1 MMKRIA
7 MLMGGAI
14 LSCGVAFAQT
24 SVTGKVTSSDDGEP
38 VVGASVRIIGS
49 KTGTVTDI
57 DGNFS
62 LNVPA
67 DAKLEISYIGMN
79 PQTVKASSNMKIV
92 LTSDNKAL
100 DEVVVTGYGNFKKSS
115 FTGSASTL
123 STETLQDVP
132 TVSLEDKLAG
142 GVPGVS
148 MSNASGAPGAVNNI
162 RIRGMGSINAGN
174 EPLFVIDGVPVQSG
188 NLSGFNTPGASNSYN
203 DAGTNVLATLNSND
217 IESMTVIKDAA
228 AASLYGSRA
237 ANGVIVITTKRG
249 SQGKT
254 KINFRSDWGFSN
266 MAIDYRPQL
275 NGDDRRAL
283 LWTGLKNYGLY
294 NQELS
299 EADATAF
306 ADSKI
311 DQFASKP
318 EAGWTDWKD
327 ILFRNG
333 SHQNYEVS
341 LNGGSQNTKFYSS
354 ISYTKQQGI
363 LYNQGLE
370 RFTGNANVTHTFGH
384 FTVNAST
391 LFSKMTQNL
400 SNEGTSY
407 DGTIANYVAW
417 QSPSTTPY
425 NEDGSLN
432 DGSGMFG
439 VNPVFERAHSYDR
452 NYVTRSYNTLSLTY
466 NIWDG
471 LNFTEKLA
479 YDYIG
484 NTEDVLWDKE
494 SNNGSPA
501 GVMQRMIFE
510 NTQLNTQSQ
519 LSYIKSFGKH
529 NVDALLGFE
538 TEDYKQNYN
547 YIAGD
552 TYPGKLYE
560 FANASNT
567 SAESLKQSYRMTSW
581 LGRVNYNYDNKYYLG
596 VSYRRDGSSRL
607 ARKNRWGNFWS
618 VSGSWRFTDEE
629 FLKSITDVLNDGKIR
644 LSYGVNGTQPSDYY
658 AYMNVYK
665 YGLKYNGEGGMG
677 IVGVGNPDLKWEKN
691 KAFNLGFDLQFINRI
706 TVTFDYYTRKTSDLI
721 YDLPVSAIP
730 GYYDGSTYKPTAPQN
745 IGSLEN
751 KGFELTVQSV
761 NFKTKDFDWTTT
773 LNMGHNSNKV
783 SKLNGTDNEIIDG
796 VLIHRVG
803 QPYYSYYAYEYA
815 GVDPQTGKELYYI
828 NDGTE
833 NARKTTTNAAEA
845 KKVIIGKHQ
854 TSIEGGLTNNLRWK
868 FIDLG
873 FTFTYALGGDAY
885 DYTSFMH
892 SNGGKYVYNGAT
904 PAYYKLSDMWT
915 GPGDTSAKLPK
926 FEYGSAAVHSSRW
939 LMPMDYLRLKNL
951 TLGFSVPRN
960 IVAKAGL
967 DKVRVYFSAS
977 NLLTWKSNDLLVDP
991 EMPVNGLCTL
1001 QTPSLRTF
1009 TFGIDL
1015 GF

>member
-1 MMKRIA
+1 
-7 MLMGGAI
+7 
-14 LSCGVAFAQT
+14 
-24 SVTGKVTSSDDGEP
+24 
-38 VVGASVRIIGS
+38 
-49 KTGTVTDI
+49 
-57 DGNFS
+57 
-62 LNVPA
+62 
-67 DAKLEISYIGMN
+67 
-79 PQTVKASSNMKIV
+79 MKIA
-92 LTSDNKAL
+92 LTSDNKTL

-188 NLSGFNTPGASNSYN
+188 NLSGFNTPGATNSYN

-318 EAGWTDWKD
+318 KAGWTDWKD

-581 LGRVNYNYDNKYYLG
+581 LGRFNYNYDNKYYLG

-607 ARKNRWGNFWS
+607 ARKNRWGDFGS
-618 VSGSWRFTDEE
+618 LSGSWRFTSEKFMDPV
-629 FLKSITDVLNDGKIR
+629 KDVLTDGKIR
-644 LSYGVNGTQPSDYY
+644 VSYGVNGTQPSVYY
-658 AYMNVYK
+658 GYK
-665 YGLKYNGEGGMG
+665 SWYKWGFFWKVTNGSAISG
-677 IVGVGNPDLKWEKN
+677 IANENLKWEKN
-691 KAFNLGFDLQFINRI
+691 KALNIGIDLNLWNRLSL
-706 TVTFDYYTRKTSDLI
+706 TFDYYTRTTSDLI
-721 YDLPVSAIP
+721 FDLPVSAVP
-730 GYYDGSTYKPTAPQN
+730 GYFSSPGYALTSPQN
-745 IGSLEN
+745 VG
-751 KGFELTVQSV
+751 ELKNTGYEVTITSN
-761 NFKTKDFDWTTT
+761 NFNTKDFTWTTT
-773 LNMGHNSNKV
+773 LNHAHNSNKV
-783 SKLNGTDNEIIDG
+783 SKLYCGQYQIISG
-796 VLIHRVG
+796 ILSLKEG
-803 QPYYSYYAYEYA
+803 EPYYSYYTYEYA
-815 GVDPQTGKELYYI
+815 GVDPETGKELYYK
-828 NDGTE
+828 NDGTG
-833 NARKTTTNAAEA
+833 ATTTEYAEA
-845 KKVIIGKHQ
+845 NKTIVGDHDPA
-854 TSIEGGLTNNLRWK
+854 IEGGLTNTLRYK
-868 FIDLG
+868 FIDFGMTL
-873 FTFTYALGGDAY
+873 TFSLGGDAM
-885 DYTSFMH
+885 DYATWQH
-892 SNGGKYVYNGAT
+892 TNGGSFLYSGAV
-904 PAYYKLSDMWT
+904 PSYYKIEDMWQK
-915 GPGDTSAKLPK
+915 PGDNAKLPK
-926 FEYGSAAVHSSRW
+926 FQYGSSSTMSSRW
-939 LMPMDYLRLKNL
+939 LMSTDYLRVKSLSV
-951 TLGFSVPRN
+951 GFNAPKSF
-960 IVAKAGL
+960 ISHIGLSKA
-967 DKVRVYFSAS
+967 RAYFAAS
-977 NLLTWKSNDLLVDP
+977 NLLTWKSKDLTVDP
-991 EMPVNGLCTL
+991 EVPVNGLCTFE
-1001 QTPSLRTF
+1001 TPSLRTF
-1009 TFGIDL
+1009 TFGIEL